1 MVESLIELPFRK
13 LSCDKYLTLEVILY
27 IEYTEVLNF
36 MFSVNKKMRSFLQN
50 NLITV
55 KNGFINEGL
64 ITYHLLLQNDIN
76 LCEKDEITFFDD

>member
-13 LSCDKYLTLEVILY
+13 LSCDKYLTLEVIMY

-36 MFSVNKKMRSFLQN
+36 MFSINKEMRSFLQN
-50 NLITV
+50 NFITV

-64 ITYHLLLQNDIN
+64 IT
-76 LCEKDEITFFDD
+76 